1 MNKLK
6 KFLTL
11 TLASC
16 LVLTFISC
24 EQEENADDNT
34 TFLGLLTVSQA
45 MADATKRCETV
56 IDGSYTSGSYA
67 PLCTPTVGQGRFF
80 RIEGMKALG
89 DNGYF
94 YLFLGYSAA
103 PTSATPAATGQYAFV
118 AGKSVSSPNPYVWFR
133 NLEYGNYQGGQAAS
147 GANPTNF
154 SLSTDQELCVSF
166 SGTATAPTTYLW
178 VTGVG
183 GANCKLTNTLQKEN
197 AVINYSAWPSSGNV
211 IPSGTQAYF
220 RFSNVTLLTGTKI
233 VVSSESIL

>member
-1 MNKLK
+1 MNKLN
-6 KFLTL
+6 KFV
-11 TLASC
+11 TLALAFC
-16 LVLTFISC
+16 MALVFLSC
-24 EQEENADDNT
+24 EQEDGNDNST
-34 TFLGLLTVSQA
+34 TFLGLLTVSQV

-56 IDGSYTSGSYA
+56 IDSSYVSGSYS
-67 PLCTPTVGQGRFF
+67 PLCTPSAGQGRFF

-103 PTSATPAATGQYAFV
+103 PTSATPAATGQYLFV

-154 SLSTDQELCVSF
+154 SLATEQELCVSF
-166 SGTATAPTTYLW
+166 SGTSSAPTTYLW

-183 GANCKLTNTLQKEN
+183 GANCKVTGTLQKEN
-197 AVINYSAWPSSGNV
+197 AIVNYAAWPTPGNV
-211 IPSGTQAYF
+211 IPTGSQAYF
-220 RFSNVTLLTGTKI
+220 RFSNLSLITGTKI
-233 VVSSESIL
+233 TVSSESVL